1 MKDIFS
7 EIIKKGIENVNIKSI
22 VRSKYLPEAYQNM
35 LILLCEYIAYRHNMD
50 DEVIH
55 CCEQNI
61 SNTLY
66 RDLMK
71 EWMNKEER
79 NRQ

>member
-1 MKDIFS
+1 M
-7 EIIKKGIENVNIKSI
+7 
-22 VRSKYLPEAYQNM
+22 PEAYQNM